1 MIFFPTLPG
10 TTTFGSQLKKKQKRY
25 FPRMYS
31 DESFTAL
38 FSSFFPRGLASNCAY
53 PRWALS
59 ATVDNFFLQINSKSH
74 HGGIRP
80 PGPTRFIVYGIAY
93 STVTTGVTGML
104 WQALGTTTA
113 ASSTINNL
121 RMLRVVV
128 IDGKVPRNID
138 YRPA

>member
-1 MIFFPTLPG
+1 
-10 TTTFGSQLKKKQKRY
+10 
-25 FPRMYS
+25 
-31 DESFTAL
+31 
-38 FSSFFPRGLASNCAY
+38 
-53 PRWALS
+53 
-59 ATVDNFFLQINSKSH
+59 
-74 HGGIRP
+74 
-80 PGPTRFIVYGIAY
+80 
-93 STVTTGVTGML
+93 ML